1 MYELKVEDVIPLERM
16 AQKSAE
22 NLVNG
27 IEKSKEIPF
36 ERVLLFKMIFLI
48 IIYVSVGLGCLLM

>member
-1 MYELKVEDVIPLERM
+1 MDIEGLGGETVALLYENGLVKDYSDLYELTVDQVIPLERM

-27 IEKSKEIPF
+27 IEK
-36 ERVLLFKMIFLI
+36 
-48 IIYVSVGLGCLLM
+48 